1 MRDLPAFDFN
11 DRTEAIFVFHA
22 SPDDYPMNLVFD
34 DDDAAVV
41 RLVQNQLVGGPKR
54 NVINVAPECGHQIRP
69 PLYHP
74 RPAGDLVE
82 DFVDDVVADDVEEV
96 LAFNE
101 LSQRTSNQIEVRR
114 GAPIDSVFGH
124 STLSMRSTGLL
135 RLSEKSG

>member
-1 MRDLPAFDFN
+1 
-11 DRTEAIFVFHA
+11 
-22 SPDDYPMNLVFD
+22 MNLVFD

-41 RLVQNQLVGGPKR
+41 RLVQNHLVGGPKR

-101 LSQRTSNQIEVRR
+101 ISQRTSNQIEVRAR
-114 GAPIDSVFGH
+114 
-124 STLSMRSTGLL
+124 RSDRQRIWPFNSLNALYGIA
-135 RLSEKSG
+135 